1 MKTLEE
7 ILQEYIK
14 CKKPF
19 LKNPYYD
26 DKELAPVT
34 MTTWGSAAY
43 GKLISLLY
51 DIGELTEIDVNNIV
65 DVLDNIVSEI

>member
-7 ILQEYIK
+7 ILQEYFK

-26 DKELAPVT
+26 EKELAPVT
-34 MTTWGSAAY
+34 MTTWGYAAY

-51 DIGELTEIDVNNIV
+51 EIGELTDVDVNRIV
-65 DVLDNIVSEI
+65 DRLDSIADE